1 MYIIYKYYALVKKK
15 CKKNEKNAI
24 NLKLFFRKIIENT
37 VILYIAIQKTC
48 SQIYTQR
55 KIMT

>member
-1 MYIIYKYYALVKKK
+1 MHLSRKKA
-15 CKKNEKNAI
+15 KKMKKNAI